1 VVPEAD
7 VSQGLELEEIQGLIT
22 SGYGERPT
30 ARYALFEIIDRVRA
44 RSWLKALLPTL
55 QFSEYRGSSRNEPPF
70 LNALCVNIAFT
81 HAGLTAF
88 GLPPTALSGFSL
100 SFQEGLAE
108 PHRARR
114 LGDDGPSAPEQW
126 RWGRPGEPLHGMLAV
141 FAGQDDADPEEWA
154 QIDACILSHLK
165 EENGVR
171 ALAVLDTMPANRLL
185 RKEHFGFRDG
195 IANPRLSGLSA
206 PDAGDVVA
214 NGEILLGYE
223 NGYGRLPLSPEL
235 ARGEDPRGILP
246 TSTENAER
254 RDFGKNGSYLVFR
267 QLEQDVQGFWR
278 YVHEA
283 TQSLPDTHAAGDD
296 WLAAKM
302 VGRWRNGTPLT
313 RYPEHP
319 GPEDRGEENAFL
331 FGEHD
336 DAFGTRCPVG
346 SHIRRTNPR
355 DTALPVPHD
364 PELSGT
370 PEDPEVRKA
379 RLKLTDLHRILR
391 RGRPYGEPLSHE
403 YDPEVMRTAPPGQG
417 GERGLH
423 FLCFNANLSRQFE
436 FVQSNWALNPTF
448 AGLSDDPDPLL
459 CPQREFPF
467 PAANFTIPGLPVRRV
482 HRVPRLVEVR
492 GGAYFFMPSRSALRY
507 LSEL

>member
-1 VVPEAD
+1 LVSEAD
-7 VSQGLELEEIQGLIT
+7 VSLTLELEEIQGLIT

-30 ARYALFEIIDRVRA
+30 ARYALFEIIDRDRA
-44 RSWLKALLPTL
+44 RTWLKALLPSL
-55 QFSEYRGSSRNEPPF
+55 QFSEYRRSSRNEPPF
-70 LNALCVNIAFT
+70 LNALCTNIAFT
-81 HAGLTAF
+81 HAGFSAL
-88 GLPPTALSGFSL
+88 GLPGTALSGFSA

-108 PHRARR
+108 PNRARR
-114 LGDDGPSAPEQW
+114 LGDDGASAPDQW

-141 FAGQDDADPEEWA
+141 FAGTDDADPDEWQ

-165 EENGVR
+165 AENGVR
-171 ALAVLDTMPANRLL
+171 ALRVLDTMPANRLL
-185 RKEHFGFRDG
+185 RKEPFGFRDG

-206 PDAGDVVA
+206 PDAADIVA
-214 NGEILLGYE
+214 DGEILLGYK
-223 NGYGRLPLSPEL
+223 NGYDRLPLSPEL
-235 ARGEDPRGILP
+235 SAADDPHELLPQSAEARG
-246 TSTENAER
+246 R

-283 TQSLPDTHAAGDD
+283 KQGIPDALGAGDD
-296 WLAAKM
+296 WLAAKL

-319 GPEDRGEENAFL
+319 GPEDRGEDNAFL

-336 DAFGTRCPVG
+336 DAFGTRCPIG

-379 RLKLTDLHRILR
+379 RLKLADLHRILR
-391 RGRPYGEPLSHE
+391 RGRPYGEPLSPT
-403 YDPEVMRTAPPGQG
+403 YDPEAMRAAQPGEG
-417 GERGLH
+417 GERGIH

-459 CPQREFPF
+459 CAGRQFPF
-467 PAANFTIPGLPVRRV
+467 RAANFTIPGLPVRRV
-482 HRVPRLVEVR
+482 KNLPRVVEVR
-492 GGAYFFMPSRSALRY
+492 GGAYFFMPSKSALRY